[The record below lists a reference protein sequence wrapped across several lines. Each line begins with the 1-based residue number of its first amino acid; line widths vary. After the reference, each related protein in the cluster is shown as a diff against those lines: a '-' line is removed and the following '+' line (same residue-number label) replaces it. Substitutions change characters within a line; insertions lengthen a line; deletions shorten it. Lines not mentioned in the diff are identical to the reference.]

1 MYGVV
6 GGMTTEE
13 DIKSA
18 ISYLTTR
25 VAKLETENDIL
36 RVLLTEAKAFLVS
49 IDQTYEDD
57 RDAINEMDE
66 ILERLKDY

>member
-1 MYGVV
+1 MS
-6 GGMTTEE
+6 TEE
-13 DIKSA
+13 DIQSA

-25 VAKLETENDIL
+25 VSKLETENDIL

-66 ILERLKDY
+66 ILEKLKDY

>member
-1 MYGVV
+1 
-6 GGMTTEE
+6 MTTEE
-13 DIKSA
+13 DVQSA

-66 ILERLKDY
+66 ILEKLKEY